1 VYGGKKITVGLVACE
16 EWEEH
21 AQVLIS
27 SLDNATV
34 SSCMFCCAETNGR
47 SALHLRAYVK
57 FEFKSRSRRT
67 GEQTCY

>member
-1 VYGGKKITVGLVACE
+1 MYGGKKITVGLVACE

-34 SSCMFCCAETNGR
+34 
-47 SALHLRAYVK
+47 
-57 FEFKSRSRRT
+57 
-67 GEQTCY
+67 